1 MSSRKCKN
9 SPDIFCYVC
18 GDLTTSKQQRNIT
31 EFIKKAYH
39 AYFGYKLG
47 DQDKPWA
54 PHKVCLQCV
63 EVLRKWTKGT
73 RSSLPFGIPMV
84 WREQK
89 NHIDDCYFCSCD
101 VKGFN
106 SKNKHIIQYPDLP
119 CARPPVSHG
128 PGIPIPPP
136 FLHTIQQESSDES
149 SNEEPHEDI
158 FIPDIDSP
166 QQFIQ
171 AELNDLVR
179 DLGLSKDAA
188 QILGSRLKDKN
199 VLAPG
204 TTFSW
209 YRHREKE
216 FAEYFSQTDS
226 LVHCNNIPEVGMKL
240 GADNYDSTSW
250 RLFID
255 SSKRSLKGVL
265 LHNGNTY
272 ASVPVA
278 HSVHLKETYENLE
291 LLLNKIKYSEYCWQL
306 CGDLKIISM
315 LLGQQSGFTKYPCF
329 LCEWDSRARNLHY
342 VKKEWP
348 LRERLVPG
356 QKNVQRDAL
365 VDPKLVLLP
374 PLHIKLGLMKQFV
387 KALNKQGDCFKY
399 LCDKFPA
406 LSEAKLKEGIFVGPQ
421 IRTLKSDRLFHNTM
435 TQDESEAW
443 SSFVEVIDGFL
454 GNNKTPNYKEIVASM
469 VENYKKL
476 GCNMSVKLHFL
487 DSHVDS
493 FPENLGAVSE
503 EQGERFHQDIK
514 EMERRYQG
522 RWDIRM
528 MADYCWTLKRDSP
541 TKIHKK
547 NYKTQF

>member
-1 MSSRKCKN
+1 MATQRKTC
-9 SPDIFCYVC
+9 
-18 GDLTTSKQQRNIT
+18 T
-31 EFIKKAYH
+31 
-39 AYFGYKLG
+39 
-47 DQDKPWA
+47 
-54 PHKVCLQCV
+54 
-63 EVLRKWTKGT
+63 GT
-73 RSSLPFGIPMV
+73 
-84 WREQK
+84 
-89 NHIDDCYFCSCD
+89 
-101 VKGFN
+101 
-106 SKNKHIIQYPDLP
+106 
-119 CARPPVSHG
+119 
-128 PGIPIPPP
+128 
-136 FLHTIQQESSDES
+136 
-149 SNEEPHEDI
+149 
-158 FIPDIDSP
+158 
-166 QQFIQ
+166 
-171 AELNDLVR
+171 
-179 DLGLSKDAA
+179 
-188 QILGSRLKDKN
+188 KN
-199 VLAPG
+199 VP
-204 TTFSW
+204 
-209 YRHREKE
+209 
-216 FAEYFSQTDS
+216 
-226 LVHCNNIPEVGMKL
+226 
-240 GADNYDSTSW
+240 
-250 RLFID
+250 
-255 SSKRSLKGVL
+255 
-265 LHNGNTY
+265 
-272 ASVPVA
+272 
-278 HSVHLKETYENLE
+278 
-291 LLLNKIKYSEYCWQL
+291 
-306 CGDLKIISM
+306 
-315 LLGQQSGFTKYPCF
+315 
-329 LCEWDSRARNLHY
+329 
-342 VKKEWP
+342 
-348 LRERLVPG
+348 
-356 QKNVQRDAL
+356 RDAL

-547 NYKTQF
+547 TTKRSFESKRERFY